1 MRELPIIASITGASF
16 FIGGAVLDHA
26 ITLVAGC
33 ALLCLAILL
42 SAGRGGN
49 E

>member
-26 ITLVAGC
+26 ITLVAGG
-33 ALLCLAILL
+33 AILCLAILL
-42 SAGRGGN
+42 SSGRGAD